1 MSTKVK
7 VKILADQAT
16 AATLRT
22 LVGKVAAA
30 ELATS
35 PEEVQVMAWLLEM
48 AREISMAQAD
58 RLSLVPS
65 FDRGHELVLAERSR

>member
-1 MSTKVK
+1 MGTKVK
-7 VKILADQAT
+7 VKILADQST

-22 LVGKVAAA
+22 LVNKVAAA
-30 ELATS
+30 ELAST

-48 AREISMAQAD
+48 AREINVAQAD

-65 FDRGHELVLAERSR
+65 FDRGHEMVLPR